1 MSATRGRLTTGVVV
15 VLGLFFAFPALFLAA
30 ESVRLGGDLVATVAS
45 PAVLG
50 PLAASLLLAS
60 TCALAAMALGTGLAV
75 LVARTDVRGRE
86 ALRVA
91 LALPLVVP
99 SFVGATAWLA
109 ATGPGGLVPFLPR
122 PQGFTGAAV
131 VLTLLTYPYVY
142 LVVLARLRMVPRSH
156 EEAARLLGA
165 SPVRT
170 VLTVLLPQ
178 LRPATA
184 AGGLL
189 VFLYVLSD
197 FGAVALL
204 RYDTITRA
212 LYASRLLDRTTSV
225 TLGLFLAVLAVGV
238 ALAARSAAAVPAGP
252 RPARPPAD
260 MHLGRLR
267 TLVTLVPV
275 AVVLLAL
282 VAPVAVLALWA
293 ARGSVTT
300 GVGWSGFGDPLGFL
314 VAPALGSVAA
324 SVAAAV
330 AAVVLVLPLAVASV
344 RRPGPVTRVVG
355 AVVTSTFALPGLLVA
370 LALVFFVLQA
380 PGPLAGLYQTFPL
393 LVLGYVLHFGAQALR
408 ASQTAVAAVP
418 VRLGEA
424 ARTLGAGPTRRLV
437 SVDLPLVLPG
447 LVAGGGLVL
456 LSTLKELPATA
467 LLAPT
472 GFETLATRIFFAA
485 QDGFFAEVGITSLV
499 LLAMSAVLTWLLVL
513 RPELR
518 APTGGAGAGPGEDG
532 ADPEAVGAP
541 GADRASGAPATTGGG
556 AVP

>member
-1 MSATRGRLTTGVVV
+1 MTDGLVPVVRPEEPAPPAGARRRGRPGRTPVAWRHRAGTVLVALVGV
-15 VLGLFFAFPALFLAA
+15 FFAFPALYLAW
-30 ESVRLGGDLVATVAS
+30 ESTRLGGDLVAVVAT

-60 TCALAAMALGTGLAV
+60 TCAVAAMVLGTGLAV
-75 LVARTDVRGRE
+75 LVTRTDVHGRG

-91 LALPLVVP
+91 LALPLVIP

-122 PQGFTGAAV
+122 PEGFWGAAV

-142 LVVLARLRMVPRSH
+142 LVVLARLRLVSRNH

-165 SPVRT
+165 GPFRT
-170 VLTVLLPQ
+170 VLTVLVPQ
-178 LRPATA
+178 LRAATA

-225 TLGLFLAVLAVGV
+225 TLGLFLAVLAVLV
-238 ALAARSAAAVPAGP
+238 ALAARSAAAAPPGP
-252 RPARPPAD
+252 RPARPAAVVR
-260 MHLGRLR
+260 LGRLR
-267 TLVTLVPV
+267 APLSLVPV
-275 AVVLLAL
+275 TVVGLAL
-282 VAPVAVLALWA
+282 VAPVVVLAWWA
-293 ARGSVTT
+293 LRGSATT
-300 GVGWSGFGDPLGFL
+300 GVGYSGPGDSLAFL
-314 VAPALGSVAA
+314 VAPALGSVGV

-330 AAVVLVLPLAVASV
+330 AAVLVVLPLAVASV
-344 RRPGPVTRVVG
+344 RRPSATTRAVV
-355 AVVTSTFALPGLLVA
+355 AVVTSVFALPGLVVA
-370 LALVFFVLQA
+370 LALVFFALQA
-380 PGPLAGLYQTFPL
+380 PGPLSGLYQTFPL

-418 VRLGEA
+418 GRLGEA
-424 ARTLGAGPTRRLV
+424 ARTLGAGPARRFLT
-437 SVDLPLVLPG
+437 VDLPLVVPG
-447 LVAGGGLVL
+447 LVAGAGLVL

-485 QDGFFAEVGITSLV
+485 QDGFFAEVGVTSLV

-513 RPELR
+513 RPELGPSRR
-518 APTGGAGAGPGEDG
+518 ATDDA
-532 ADPEAVGAP
+532 
-541 GADRASGAPATTGGG
+541 
-556 AVP
+556 